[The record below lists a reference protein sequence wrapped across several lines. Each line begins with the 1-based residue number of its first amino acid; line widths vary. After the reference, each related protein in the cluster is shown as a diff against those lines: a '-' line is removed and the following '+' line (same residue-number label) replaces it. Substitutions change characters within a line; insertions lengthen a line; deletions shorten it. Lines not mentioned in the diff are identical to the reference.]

1 MNIKNKCLFI
11 YNTVSYLLWI
21 CVLYVSVEYALYN
34 EKRPI
39 TKFWGKHKKLIA
51 ITQSLSIFDVLF
63 SLFGFIKSDVKI
75 VVTQIFSRF
84 FIVHLIF
91 NYLPNNNKWILSCL
105 IPWAI
110 IDIIRYLIY
119 SLNLLN
125 IRVGILTSLRNKLPL
140 ILYPIGIV
148 SEVVCT
154 LTSLKNIQSTPFLR
168 SFPYAMPNNLNF
180 QIDIY
185 YFCIFVLFLY
195 IPGSIFVYAAA
206 IRKSRGKNTTSEK
219 KMN

>member
-1 MNIKNKCLFI
+1 MGIKNRFLFI
-11 YNTVSYLLWI
+11 YNAVSCALWV
-21 CVLYVSVEYALYN
+21 CVLYVSLEFALY
-34 EKRPI
+34 KDKYPI
-39 TKFWGKHKKLIA
+39 TKFWAQHKNLIT
-51 ITQSLSIFDVLF
+51 ITQTLAIFDVIS
-63 SLFGFIKSDVKI
+63 SLFGLIRSDFKI

-119 SLNLLN
+119 SLSSLN
-125 IRVGILTSLRNKLPL
+125 IRIGILVSLRNKLPL

-154 LTSLKNIQSTPFLR
+154 LTSLKNIQATPFLR

-185 YFCIFVLFLY
+185 YFCMFVLFLY

-206 IRKSRGKNTTSEK
+206 VRKSKGKSTNEK
-219 KMN
+219 KMD